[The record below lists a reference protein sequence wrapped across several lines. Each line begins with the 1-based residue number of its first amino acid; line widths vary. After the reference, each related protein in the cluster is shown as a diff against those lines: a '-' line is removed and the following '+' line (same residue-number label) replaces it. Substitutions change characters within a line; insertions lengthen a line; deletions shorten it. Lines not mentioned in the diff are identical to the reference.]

1 MTRSTSCTDI
11 SIRSRSSCST
21 SSALSSLVVL
31 IWSICT
37 RFLISVST
45 LVRSSSTSIIVSIRF
60 SDTIVIRFYFSILIR
75 RRRYSSAC
83 TIFTR
88 LSTLT
93 RSTCLRCV
101 LALLIITRSTW
112 FFLIILTTWCCLTR
126 STSRTV
132 ISIRSRSTCSTS
144 SALSSLVV
152 LIWSICSRI
161 LISARFR
168 CSTLVR
174 SSNPS
179 VVISTWFSLVFIT
192 SLVLIR
198 RRRYSS
204 ACTIFTRLSILTRST
219 CLRCVL
225 ALLISTRSAWFFL
238 TIWRCLTRS
247 TSCTVISIRSR
258 SSCSACSTLS
268 SLVVIFRC
276 SSSRSTS
283 RTVISFRCRSTCSAC
298 STLSSLIIF
307 ISRWS
312 HSSSCILIA
321 SLRFSL
327 CICSPCI
334 LSCPCFSCTRFR
346 LSTLSI
352 LSCSSRL
359 WSCGSIII
367 SITWLSIL
375 IVWSRCSL
383 IRFSFARST
392 CSILSI
398 TS

>member
-1 MTRSTSCTDI
+1 M
-11 SIRSRSSCST
+11 
-21 SSALSSLVVL
+21 VVL

-93 RSTCLRCV
+93 
-101 LALLIITRSTW
+101 
-112 FFLIILTTWCCLTR
+112 
-126 STSRTV
+126 
-132 ISIRSRSTCSTS
+132 RSTCSTS

-204 ACTIFTRLSILTRST
+204 ACTIFTRLSTLTRST

-225 ALLISTRSAWFFL
+225 TLLISTRSAWFFL
-238 TIWRCLTRS
+238 IILTIWCCLTRS
-247 TSCTVISIRSR
+247 TSCTVITFRSR

-283 RTVISFRCRSTCSAC
+283 CTVISIRSRSSCSAC

-359 WSCGSIII
+359 WSCGSTII